1 MIVVGETGQFR
12 WVARDADDG
21 SWETSYIWFRWI
33 NLLRVGSYI
42 GSLRAAVWM
51 T

>member
-21 SWETSYIWFRWI
+21 SWGNFIY
-33 NLLRVGSYI
+33 LV
-42 GSLRAAVWM
+42 SLDQSS
-51 T
+51 